1 MPNKKYKTGIL
12 VHFDNIP
19 TGAPKSDII
28 SQDTRVEGV
37 EEEKEVVL
45 REQIDDEKIIPI
57 VFQDRRSLSKLDRAT
72 VVDALKKRRIFGVRR
87 VTDPQQMPILEED
100 MIESVEPP
108 SYEKKSLETD
118 VVLQPPVPIQE
129 VVPVQAVATKTPGA
143 PKKRAGVPKKR
154 DLEKDVESKIGITD
168 GLDETVFEKRL
179 PNYSKEHVIKASPYY
194 MNNRKLFI
202 SKLAPMFAQYK
213 KELSTSAKP
222 TSCDAPDSE
231 KANFKLMVHQK
242 VVADYLNLYTPYR
255 GLLLYHGLGSGKT
268 CTSIAIAEGMKSKK
282 HIYVFTLAALKA
294 NFFEQMKVC
303 GDPIYKLNQ
312 FWEFVSTEG
321 QPDYIPLLS
330 KALSI
335 STATIRKNHGA
346 WMVNVREESN
356 FNSLADAD
364 KKAVNEQLDEMIRS
378 KYTDLNYNGMTKAI
392 MDNLT
397 ANSTKNPFDNSV
409 VIIDEAHNF
418 VSRIVNKIR
427 EKNSISYK
435 LYELL
440 MSATNTRIV
449 LLSGTPII
457 NYPNEIGIMFNILR
471 GYIKTWTFPVKLDEG
486 ADKPSR
492 ENILKWLEQDGLNR
506 YDYVEFSGDKLTITR
521 NPFGFVNAFKSEP
534 GANRKIKGGNGSK
547 KRRAN
552 KKARKSAK
560 QSKKGI
566 FEVKN
571 GLLVIRDPVENS
583 RLDETDDNRQER
595 IQAEFEV
602 QRGGGLFENYAGV
615 ELDETGNMSDA
626 EFKKAIIKMLSKHK
640 IQSESAKVKVTPNT
654 ALPAV
659 SKEFLELFVEL
670 GAKSMKNKDVFQRRI
685 LGLTSYFKGA
695 DDSLYPQFV
704 PSDHDNVYHI
714 ERVPMSEYQFG
725 LYEKIRNEESKR
737 EKQNSRNR
745 AKREKQGVEDLFKI
759 ASTYRIASRM
769 CCNFAFPDP
778 PGRPQ
783 KREGEKG
790 GEEDLGVIENIEE
803 GGEEEEEEEEGAKPG
818 RKKKLGGSLQDNDSD
833 EEEEDDDK
841 VEVEEEVEADTGKQ
855 KKIVVDSD
863 EIILEGVQDLTNL
876 EMPEKNEDNADY
888 AKRMQR
894 ALYEL
899 KMRSDEIFSPAGLQM
914 YSPKFMRILDN
925 IQNKDN
931 VGLHLIY
938 SQFRSMEGIGILK
951 LVLEAN
957 GFAELKLRRAGN
969 EWELDENDEDAGKPK
984 FALHTGTESDE
995 EKKIILNI
1003 YNSKWGEVPSKILAK
1018 FQERGQTNNFMGEV
1032 VRVLMITASGAE
1044 GINLKNTRF
1053 VHVVEPYWHMVRLE
1067 QVIGRARRICSH
1079 QDLPSELRTV
1089 QVFLYIATL
1098 TEQQSKDEKHIELRL
1113 RDVSKLTSKLT
1124 NDTDDSSLLGR
1135 YVRNL
1140 TESPG
1145 VVTTDQQLFEN
1156 ALRKDY
1162 VNSQIL
1168 SAVKETAMDCR
1179 LYGKQT
1185 KDENLVC
1192 YSFGQVQSNA
1202 FGSLPTLTQDLAET
1216 SVDETRETQTMFVS
1230 LTYKNKKYMKNMKT
1244 GELYE
1249 MTKYKEAKDN
1259 DTELG
1264 EADGRVYK
1272 ERGVEKIEI
1281 F

>member
-1 MPNKKYKTGIL
+1 MMSRSYLDNLKQKPMPNKKYKKGVT
-12 VHFDNIP
+12 VYFDNVSAKPPEGDAIDTDAIDTEAKQIEQSTTP
-19 TGAPKSDII
+19 ETEEIVPII
-28 SQDTRVEGV
+28 
-37 EEEKEVVL
+37 
-45 REQIDDEKIIPI
+45 
-57 VFQDRRSLSKLDRAT
+57 FQDRRTDSKVDRAT
-72 VVDALKKRRIFGVRR
+72 VIDELKKRKIFGVHRAR
-87 VTDPQQMPILEED
+87 QQSILEEEYQD
-100 MIESVEPP
+100 ELVESVEPP
-108 SYEKKSLETD
+108 LDEVVKSLETD
-118 VVLQPPVPIQE
+118 VVLQDPIRE
-129 VVPVQAVATKTPGA
+129 TTKPDSDAA
-143 PKKRAGVPKKR
+143 PKKRGRKSKKEKET
-154 DLEKDVESKIGITD
+154 DAETETDQVVLEGTE
-168 GLDETVFEKRL
+168 FEKRM
-179 PNYSKEHVIKASPYY
+179 PQSAKEHLIKGSPYY

-202 SKLAPMFAQYK
+202 NKLIPMFAQYK
-213 KELSTSAKP
+213 KELADTSKD
-222 TSCDAPDSE
+222 TSCEAASGSKTAE
-231 KANFKLMVHQK
+231 FKLMVHQK
-242 VVADYLNLYTPYR
+242 VVTDYLNLYTPYR

-268 CTSIAIAEGMKSKK
+268 CTSISIAEGMKTKK
-282 HIYVFTLAALKA
+282 HIYVLTLAALKA

-303 GDPIYKLNQ
+303 GDLIYKLNQ
-312 FWEFVSTEG
+312 YWEFVSTEG
-321 QPDYIPLLS
+321 QPDYVGLLS

-335 STATIRKNHGA
+335 STATVRKNRGA
-346 WMVNVREESN
+346 WMVNVQKASN
-356 FNSLADAD
+356 FHELEDLD
-364 KKAVNEQLDEMIRS
+364 KKAVNAQLDEMIRS
-378 KYTDLNYNGMTKAI
+378 KYTDLNYNGMTKTI

-418 VSRIVNKIR
+418 VSRIVNKI
-427 EKNSISYK
+427 KDKGAIMYK

-440 MSATNTRIV
+440 MSATNARIV

-471 GYIKTWTFPVKLDEG
+471 GYIKTWTFPVKLGEG

-492 ENILKWLEQDGLNR
+492 DNILKWLKQDGLNR

-521 NPFGFVNAFKSEP
+521 NPFGFVNTFQTTEDTR
-534 GANRKIKGGNGSK
+534 RKLKGGSASK
-547 KRRAN
+547 KKRPN

-560 QSKKGI
+560 QSKKGL

-571 GLLVIRDPVENS
+571 GLLILRDPLDGS
-583 RLDETDDNRQER
+583 RMDETDSERQER
-595 IQAEFEV
+595 VDAGFEV
-602 QRGGGLFENYAGV
+602 QRGGAQNGGGLFEDYSGV

-626 EFKKAIIKMLSKHK
+626 DFKKAVLRMLAKRN
-640 IQSESAKVKVTPNT
+640 IPSETAKVKMIPNL

-659 SKEFLELFVEL
+659 SKEFMEMFVEL

-695 DDSLYPQFV
+695 DDSLYPSFV
-704 PSDHDNVYHI
+704 PSDHDTVYHI

-737 EKQNSRNR
+737 EKQNARSQ
-745 AKREKQGVEDLFKI
+745 AKRAKQGVEDLFKI

-790 GEEDLGVIENIEE
+790 GEEDLGITDNSGEM
-803 GGEEEEEEEEGAKPG
+803 EEEEAVKTKRATNTTVGGAVA
-818 RKKKLGGSLQDNDSD
+818 D
-833 EEEEDDDK
+833 EEDEDDD
-841 VEVEEEVEADTGKQ
+841 DDD
-855 KKIVVDSD
+855 KIGTIQLPDNDSD
-863 EIILEGVQDLTNL
+863 EIILEDVQDLTNI
-876 EMPEKNEDNADY
+876 EIPEQTEDTVDY

-894 ALYEL
+894 ALIDL
-899 KMRSDEIFSPAGLQM
+899 KSRSDEIFQSSGLQM
-914 YSPKFMRILDN
+914 YSPKFLKLLDN
-925 IQNKDN
+925 LQNKDN
-931 VGLHLIY
+931 EGLHLIY

-957 GFAELKLRRAGN
+957 GFAELKLRRVGKD
-969 EWELDENDEDAGKPK
+969 WELDDTDDDAGKPK

-1003 YNSKWGEVPSKILAK
+1003 YNSKWGEVPSKIVAK
-1018 FQERGQTNNFMGEV
+1018 FQERGQINNFMGEV

-1079 QDLPSELRTV
+1079 QDLPPELRTV

-1113 RDVSKLTSKLT
+1113 RDISKLTSKLSKEM
-1124 NDTDDSSLLGR
+1124 DESSRLGR
-1135 YVRNL
+1135 YVRHL

-1168 SAVKETAMDCR
+1168 DAVKETAMDCR

-1192 YSFGQVQSNA
+1192 YSFGQVQSNSFA
-1202 FGSLPTLTQDLAET
+1202 SLPTISQDLAES
-1216 SVDETRETQTMFVS
+1216 SVAETRETYTKFIG
-1230 LTYKNKKYMKNMKT
+1230 LTYNTKKYMKSMKT

-1249 MTKYKEAKDN
+1249 LAKYKDAKEN
-1259 DTELG
+1259 GTELG

-1272 ERGVEKIEI
+1272 ERGTEKIEI